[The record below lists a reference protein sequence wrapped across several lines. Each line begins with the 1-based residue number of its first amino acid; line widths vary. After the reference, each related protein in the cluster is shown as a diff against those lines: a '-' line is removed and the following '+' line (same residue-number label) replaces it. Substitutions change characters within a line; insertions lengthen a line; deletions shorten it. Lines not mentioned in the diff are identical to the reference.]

1 MATQALL
8 ARDVMTRNVVCV
20 RMATNLRELE
30 KIFLEKRIS
39 GAPVV
44 DDAGRL
50 VGVIS
55 QTDLVYYHLTRGDRP
70 FHGSDFYR
78 SAQIER
84 AFEGAGYQIEEY
96 DIGLVE
102 EVMTPVVH
110 TAAPETPVA
119 DLARHMAEKRVHRM
133 IITEGEQ
140 VVGLVSAMDLL
151 RVIAGAPAKAKA
163 PTAKR
168 PAKGASRS
176 RSAPAGRRKFATR

>member
-1 MATQALL
+1 MATAGLL

-20 RMATNLRELE
+20 RTATNLRELE

-44 DDAGRL
+44 DDGGRL

-84 AFEGAGYQIEEY
+84 AFEGAGYQIEDY
-96 DIGLVE
+96 DIGLVG
-102 EVMTPVVH
+102 EVMTPIVH
-110 TAAPETPVA
+110 TASPETPVT
-119 DLARHMAEKRVHRM
+119 DLARLMAEKRVHRM
-133 IITEGEQ
+133 IVTQGEQ

-151 RVIAGAPAKAKA
+151 RVIAGVPAKAKA
-163 PTAKR
+163 PAAKR
-168 PAKGASRS
+168 PAERARRGPA
-176 RSAPAGRRKFATR
+176 APTGRRKIATR